1 VTPGNLEF
9 VQVVVSMTMV
19 PATVAAIVR
28 LDQQRLSADRLARG
42 WPPLTRD
49 AVVFASWQFGIL
61 FGCPALIVWFVKTR
75 GWLIGSGLGLLAAGW
90 LLAVAVAS
98 ELVPEATIEWLGL

>member
-1 VTPGNLEF
+1 VTPGNLEL
-9 VQVVVSMTMV
+9 VQVVVSMVMV

-28 LDQQRLSADRLARG
+28 LDERRLPADRLARG
-42 WPPLTRD
+42 WTPVTRD

-61 FGCPALIVWFVKTR
+61 FGCPALLVWFVKTR
-75 GWLIGSGLGLLAAGW
+75 GWPRGSALGLLAAAW

-98 ELVPEATIEWLGL
+98 EVVPEAAIEWLGL

>member
-1 VTPGNLEF
+1 VTPGNLEL
-9 VQVVVSMTMV
+9 VQVVASMIMV

-28 LDQQRLSADRLARG
+28 LDQRRLSADRLARG
-42 WPPLTRD
+42 WTPLTRD

-75 GWLIGSGLGLLAAGW
+75 GWRMGLVLGLLAAGW
-90 LLAVAVAS
+90 LLAVAVGS
-98 ELVPEATIEWLGL
+98 ELVPEAAIEWLGL